1 MMKRSILALLAG
13 LSGGLLAVITGLLI
27 LRTIFR
33 LIPNLSSGWEDLI
46 YALLAVIVL
55 YPLGVGLAAGLVLRR
70 TAGRGMV
77 WKALLAAYV
86 GEGLILLLADP
97 LGLNLTTN
105 LLFGLLMLLPPLMV
119 LLAYRLNRPAGQ
131 GE

>member
-1 MMKRSILALLAG
+1 MKRSFLALLAG
-13 LSGGLLAVITGLLI
+13 LSGGLLAVIAGLLI
-27 LRTIFR
+27 LRTILR

-46 YALLAVIVL
+46 YALLVVIVL

-77 WKALLAAYV
+77 WKALLAAYM
-86 GEGLILLLADP
+86 GEGLILLLAEP
-97 LGLNLTTN
+97 LRLNVTSALLMG
-105 LLFGLLMLLPPLMV
+105 LLFLSPPLMV
-119 LLAYRLNRPAGQ
+119 FLAYRLNRPAGE